1 MDEKAIQINIA
12 QNKKIMRADISDPH
26 FLKKLA
32 LILLQ
37 PDLNK
42 AFLRSLFKKQLFI
55 KKGTKSFNFDMEA
68 A

>member
-1 MDEKAIQINIA
+1 MMKRLFILILHK
-12 QNKKIMRADISDPH
+12 NKKIMNADISDPH

-42 AFLRSLFKKQLFI
+42 AFLSIYQKTITDQKGAKKF
-55 KKGTKSFNFDMEA
+55 
-68 A
+68 